1 MQLVLVSFVL
11 TILSGE
17 NKVTH
22 DDPAALE
29 ASWIV
34 YHSAPH
40 IKNNSPHKPAVIR
53 NLIHQLIEGPYR
65 HTPIGRF
72 LRMGISP

>member
-1 MQLVLVSFVL
+1 MQLVFVAFVL

-17 NKVTH
+17 DKVTH
-22 DDPAALE
+22 DDAALE
-29 ASWIV
+29 ASWMV
-34 YHSAPH
+34 YQAAPH

-72 LRMGISP
+72 LRLGMTP